1 MDCRFEFENQ
11 NFFLAGQRGYKK
23 IHMAVLQRL
32 DAPSSPAE
40 GGEKAGLESIARSA

>member
-1 MDCRFEFENQ
+1 MDCQFEFENR
-11 NFFLAGQRGYKK
+11 NFFAAGQHGYKE
-23 IHMAVLQRL
+23 IHMAVLQRR